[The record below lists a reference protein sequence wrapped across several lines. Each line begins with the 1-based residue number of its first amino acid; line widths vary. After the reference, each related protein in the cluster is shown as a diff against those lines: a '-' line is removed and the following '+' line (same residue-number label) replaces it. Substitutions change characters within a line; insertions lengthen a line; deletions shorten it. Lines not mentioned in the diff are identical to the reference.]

1 MAYLIDGHNLIGQM
15 HDLRL
20 DDPDDEA
27 RLVERLNRY
36 MLRHNQRCTVV
47 FDRGLPG
54 GLAVELSTSRVE
66 VVFAHGGTD
75 ADRIILERIG
85 AERDAR
91 RWQIVSDDR
100 AIVDEA
106 RRRGMVVLAP
116 REFAARLGAA
126 RAPGSVDDEDPNP
139 RVSPDDV
146 AYWEREFSR
155 ARRKPPPR

>member
-15 HDLRL
+15 RDLRL

-27 RLVERLNRY
+27 RLVEQLNRY
-36 MLRHNQRCTVV
+36 MLRHNRRCTVV

-54 GLAVELSTSRVE
+54 GRAVELSTSRVE
-66 VVFAHGGTD
+66 VVFAHGGTN
-75 ADRIILERIG
+75 ADRIILERVG
-85 AERDAR
+85 AARDAR

-106 RRRGMVVLAP
+106 RRRGMQVLSA

-126 RAPGSVDDEDPNP
+126 RAPGNADDEDPNP
-139 RVSPDDV
+139 HISPDDV
-146 AYWEREFSR
+146 AYWQREFSR
-155 ARRKPPPR
+155 TPRKPPAR